1 MKKLA
6 ALTLSLFLT
15 SGIAFADSP
24 KDADSTP
31 AKNAPS
37 EKAEKAKEA
46 AKSDKSDSAIAAEIE
61 ELRQTLQSQQEQLQ
75 LLKEQL
81 AKRDRQ
87 IDEAREAAAAANS
100 RANEA
105 NAKASE
111 AVTTSAAARSAS
123 AAISSNAV
131 VSSAGEPI
139 VTQQASDP
147 KDTKSKPTEDGPGS
161 IRYKGVTLTPGGFIA
176 AETVFRTRATSA
188 DINTPF
194 NSIPFSGNSLSKVS
208 EFNFTARQSRP
219 TVLVE
224 TNIGPTKVTGYF
236 EADFLGAGTTSN
248 NRQTNSYVFR
258 QRQIWAQVAFDS
270 GLSITGGQMWSLAT
284 ENKKGIQNRQEAL
297 PLIIDPQY
305 VVGFTWQRAY
315 GFRVVQSLLNNK
327 LAVGISIEGPQATVG
342 GRGFSTFTN
351 AAGATSQNF
360 FVNAPGNSG
369 GLFNAFDPT
378 GYTVNKAPDLV
389 AKLAVD
395 PGWGHYELFSII
407 STFRDRV
414 YPCATV
420 SPKASTAT
428 TILVGAP
435 LSCGAAPT
443 ATAPSPAGAFND
455 SRIGGGLG
463 ASATV
468 PLVPKKLD
476 VGLKVVAGD
485 GIGRFG
491 SAQIP
496 DVTGRPSGS
505 LAPIRTGHAMARL
518 EYHPNP
524 KLDFYAYVGDEYGAR
539 AAYKGYSSVRLTTNT
554 LTGAA
559 PGAPVTTTTTVTT
572 STSGIGGYG
581 SPFANN
587 TGCSTEVDPTNQNTP
602 GTGGTCAGDTRNII
616 EGTVG
621 FWHRFYNG
629 PKGRIQWGIQY
640 AYFTK
645 SAWSGNNN
653 VPTAFTVDPKAVDN
667 MVWTSFRY
675 YLP

>member
-37 EKAEKAKEA
+37 EKAKEA

-87 IDEAREAAAAANS
+87 IEEAREAAAAANS
-100 RANEA
+100 RTNEA

-131 VSSAGEPI
+131 AANSAGDPI
-139 VTQQASDP
+139 VTQQASEP
-147 KDTKSKPTEDGPGS
+147 KDPKSKPTEDGPGS

-194 NSIPFSGNSLSKVS
+194 NSIPFSGNSLSRVS

-369 GLFNAFDPT
+369 GLYNAFDPT

-395 PGWGHYELFSII
+395 PGWGHYELFGIV

-414 YPCATV
+414 YPCAAV

-435 LSCGAAPT
+435 LSCSAAPT
-443 ATAPSPAGAFND
+443 ATAPSPAGA
-455 SRIGGGLG
+455 
-463 ASATV
+463 
-468 PLVPKKLD
+468 
-476 VGLKVVAGD
+476 
-485 GIGRFG
+485 
-491 SAQIP
+491 
-496 DVTGRPSGS
+496 
-505 LAPIRTGHAMARL
+505 
-518 EYHPNP
+518 
-524 KLDFYAYVGDEYGAR
+524 
-539 AAYKGYSSVRLTTNT
+539 
-554 LTGAA
+554 
-559 PGAPVTTTTTVTT
+559 
-572 STSGIGGYG
+572 
-581 SPFANN
+581 
-587 TGCSTEVDPTNQNTP
+587 
-602 GTGGTCAGDTRNII
+602 
-616 EGTVG
+616 
-621 FWHRFYNG
+621 
-629 PKGRIQWGIQY
+629 
-640 AYFTK
+640 
-645 SAWSGNNN
+645 
-653 VPTAFTVDPKAVDN
+653 
-667 MVWTSFRY
+667 
-675 YLP
+675 

>member
-31 AKNAPS
+31 AKKAPS
-37 EKAEKAKEA
+37 EKAKEA

-105 NAKASE
+105 NAKATE

-131 VSSAGEPI
+131 VSTAGDPI
-139 VTQQASDP
+139 VTQQAHDP
-147 KDTKSKPTEDGPGS
+147 QDPKSKPTEDGPGS

-194 NSIPFSGNSLSKVS
+194 NSIPFSGNSLSRVS

-284 ENKKGIQNRQEAL
+284 ENKKGIQNRQEAC
-297 PLIIDPQY
+297 
-305 VVGFTWQRAY
+305 R
-315 GFRVVQSLLNNK
+315 
-327 LAVGISIEGPQATVG
+327 
-342 GRGFSTFTN
+342 
-351 AAGATSQNF
+351 
-360 FVNAPGNSG
+360 
-369 GLFNAFDPT
+369 
-378 GYTVNKAPDLV
+378 
-389 AKLAVD
+389 
-395 PGWGHYELFSII
+395 
-407 STFRDRV
+407 
-414 YPCATV
+414 
-420 SPKASTAT
+420 
-428 TILVGAP
+428 
-435 LSCGAAPT
+435 
-443 ATAPSPAGAFND
+443 
-455 SRIGGGLG
+455 
-463 ASATV
+463 
-468 PLVPKKLD
+468 
-476 VGLKVVAGD
+476 
-485 GIGRFG
+485 
-491 SAQIP
+491 
-496 DVTGRPSGS
+496 
-505 LAPIRTGHAMARL
+505 
-518 EYHPNP
+518 
-524 KLDFYAYVGDEYGAR
+524 
-539 AAYKGYSSVRLTTNT
+539 
-554 LTGAA
+554 
-559 PGAPVTTTTTVTT
+559 
-572 STSGIGGYG
+572 
-581 SPFANN
+581 
-587 TGCSTEVDPTNQNTP
+587 
-602 GTGGTCAGDTRNII
+602 
-616 EGTVG
+616 
-621 FWHRFYNG
+621 
-629 PKGRIQWGIQY
+629 
-640 AYFTK
+640 
-645 SAWSGNNN
+645 
-653 VPTAFTVDPKAVDN
+653 
-667 MVWTSFRY
+667 
-675 YLP
+675 